1 MSWVGAA
8 IILGATTI
16 LIRDKT
22 WKAFIPFIIG
32 NALYA
37 VYWGLQH
44 EWATLIL
51 TSIFVAQNIWGLIKW
66 RKDQRPQDIFDR
78 AARLYAEEKMK
89 EYNMKFHEADP
100 AGINV
105 KQKQEE

>member
-1 MSWVGAA
+1 MNITWMSWVGAG
-8 IILGATTI
+8 IILLATTL
-16 LIRDKT
+16 LIKNKS

-51 TSIFVAQNIWGLIKW
+51 TTIFVAQNIWGLIKW
-66 RKDQRPQDIFDR
+66 RKDQRAELNYDTL
-78 AARLYAEEKMK
+78 ARLYAEKRIKDEKRL
-89 EYNMKFHEADP
+89 ED
-100 AGINV
+100 
-105 KQKQEE
+105 